1 MTATASET
9 KTQSQTGS
17 AKLPAWLT
25 DAGVDE
31 LLGLIHRPANAG
43 TLIQPVAPYTGENLP
58 QIPTSTEEDVAD
70 AVATARKAQ
79 KAWAMV
85 PAVHKSKVMLR
96 FHDLLVDRQ
105 NEVIDLIQ
113 LEMGKARVNA
123 WQEILQ
129 VGNIARHYAR
139 RGTSYLS
146 SNKVRGVMPGLTK
159 VREVRVP
166 KGVVGIISPWN
177 YPLYLGVGDVI
188 PALVAGNTVVSKAD
202 SATALT
208 LLWTKKLFVEAGLP
222 TDAWIIVTGAG
233 SVVGNA
239 LIDNV
244 DFICFTGS
252 TATGRKVAARAGER
266 LIGASLELGGKN
278 PMIVRP
284 DADIQAAA
292 VGAAAGAYANT
303 GQMCIHIER
312 VLVNAAV
319 YDEFKAAFIKAVE
332 DLGVKQSYDYDCEVG
347 SLASEAQLETVER
360 HVNDAVAKGAKVLAG
375 GKRLPEVGPLAY
387 APTILEGV
395 TEDMEVF
402 LNETF
407 GPVVS
412 LYRVTSDQDALALAN
427 RGRYGLSASVWSQ
440 DQVMARALARKL
452 RAGSVNINDS
462 AAAAAGSIEAGMG
475 GMGDSGLGRR
485 HGAQGIQK
493 YTESQT
499 IATQSLK
506 MPLGVPEGMEIGKF
520 VKMGNMQLKLLRK
533 LGLR

>member
-1 MTATASET
+1 MTATAAEA
-9 KTQSQTGS
+9 KTQKM
-17 AKLPAWLT
+17 ALPAWLT
-25 DAGVDE
+25 TAGVEE
-31 LLGLIHRPANAG
+31 LLTLIHRPAG
-43 TLIQPVAPYTGENLP
+43 SGPVIQPVAPYTEQDLP
-58 QIPTSTEEDVAD
+58 QIPTSTADDVAD
-70 AVATARKAQ
+70 AVAVARKAQ

-85 PAVHKSKVMLR
+85 PAVHKAKVMLR

-113 LEMGKARVNA
+113 LEMGKSRLNA

-139 RGTSYLS
+139 RGTSYLGT
-146 SNKVRGVMPGLTK
+146 NKVRGVMPGLTK

-278 PMIVRP
+278 PLIVRA
-284 DADIQAAA
+284 DADIEAAA

-312 VLVNAAV
+312 VIVDASV
-319 YDEFKAAFIKAVE
+319 YDEFRAAF
-332 DLGVKQSYDYDCEVG
+332 
-347 SLASEAQLETVER
+347 
-360 HVNDAVAKGAKVLAG
+360 
-375 GKRLPEVGPLAY
+375 
-387 APTILEGV
+387 
-395 TEDMEVF
+395 
-402 LNETF
+402 
-407 GPVVS
+407 
-412 LYRVTSDQDALALAN
+412 
-427 RGRYGLSASVWSQ
+427 
-440 DQVMARALARKL
+440 
-452 RAGSVNINDS
+452 
-462 AAAAAGSIEAGMG
+462 
-475 GMGDSGLGRR
+475 
-485 HGAQGIQK
+485 
-493 YTESQT
+493 
-499 IATQSLK
+499 
-506 MPLGVPEGMEIGKF
+506 
-520 VKMGNMQLKLLRK
+520 
-533 LGLR
+533 